1 MQVCFI
7 SITKYGYIPN
17 LANIKHISNNLPAE
31 RKSRRYFSF
40 IIKNTM
46 KTNLNK
52 AAARPYE
59 APAVELIEVAVEQGF
74 AVSPGEVNS
83 DPNDW
88 EAGPNDGWAQ

>member
-1 MQVCFI
+1 
-7 SITKYGYIPN
+7 
-17 LANIKHISNNLPAE
+17 
-31 RKSRRYFSF
+31 
-40 IIKNTM
+40 M

>member
-7 SITKYGYIPN
+7 SITKYGYIPD
-17 LANIKHISNNLPAE
+17 LANIKHVPNNLPAE

-74 AVSPGEVNS
+74 AASGEGEAPIAS
-83 DPNDW
+83 WGEDPEDVTM
-88 EAGPNDGWAQ
+88 